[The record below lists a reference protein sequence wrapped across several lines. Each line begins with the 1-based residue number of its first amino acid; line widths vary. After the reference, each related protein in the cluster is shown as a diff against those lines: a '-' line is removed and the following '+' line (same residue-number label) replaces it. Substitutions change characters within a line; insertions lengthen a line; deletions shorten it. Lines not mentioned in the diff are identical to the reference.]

1 MPVTVEISNPAKL
14 RRVRSI
20 LGAKSDNE
28 AAELALE
35 KVIEDHE
42 PAETKPRSH
51 DLPDEY
57 WDDLFSERMLPNNAG
72 SQAVIDERNESRF

>member
-57 WDDLFSERMLPNNAG
+57 WDDLFSSPMIP
-72 SQAVIDERNESRF
+72 SSVIDAALSKERE